1 MITYREIFEKNRI
14 IFKFLKLSQIF
25 GNKVYMK
32 VAKFY
37 NGLIFKKFQL
47 RRISLINDTE
57 VKEYIKDMEN
67 YVSFNDGY
75 GKIILNSNTRF
86 LDFPIKIYIKNNI
99 FLLNK

>member
-25 GNKVYMK
+25 GDRVYMK

-47 RRISLINDTE
+47 RRMSLINDTE
-57 VKEYIKDMEN
+57 VKEYIK
-67 YVSFNDGY
+67 
-75 GKIILNSNTRF
+75 
-86 LDFPIKIYIKNNI
+86 NNI
-99 FLLNK
+99 LLLNK